1 MTNHSFRKLPL
12 AAALAASIA
21 GIAGPALAQDST
33 IKMWTLNNTGYQEF
47 IAQAAEAFKQTH
59 PNVNIIHET
68 FPGDQYK
75 TSIQVALVG
84 SAPPDVFFNWAGE
97 DARRLVA
104 DGLVLNLTDL
114 GTADDGFQNTLSEG
128 WLEAFKYDGK
138 LYGVPVDAVSVYLYN
153 NVDYFAEHDLTPPK
167 TFDELTDI
175 CKVVRE
181 DNPSTIPL
189 PLGNAGRWKAI
200 HLMTMLNERVI
211 GQADAAAD
219 YNLSRDTDELFT
231 DPGYVEAFNKL
242 VEMQDAGCFEDAP
255 NATDSELAD
264 VMFSSGASPMSWCG
278 TWCMADFDPEGV
290 NYDMTRFPVIE
301 GGRGDPDAYF
311 QVPEGYQISAKTADP
326 ELAAEWLSFLV
337 SDDQAQKFAEI
348 LKFLPSNPT
357 NIDKVEGATEYFKW
371 AAADMAKYSAGVNV
385 LDVSLEASVA
395 EAYMNASVEVLNGT
409 MTPEQAVAQ
418 IRDAAVQAQ
427 AAQD

>member
-1 MTNHSFRKLPL
+1 M
-12 AAALAASIA
+12 
-21 GIAGPALAQDST
+21 
-33 IKMWTLNNTGYQEF
+33 
-47 IAQAAEAFKQTH
+47 AF
-59 PNVNIIHET
+59 E
-68 FPGDQYK
+68 
-75 TSIQVALVG
+75 
-84 SAPPDVFFNWAGE
+84 
-97 DARRLVA
+97 
-104 DGLVLNLTDL
+104 
-114 GTADDGFQNTLSEG
+114 
-128 WLEAFKYDGK
+128 
-138 LYGVPVDAVSVYLYN
+138 
-153 NVDYFAEHDLTPPK
+153 
-167 TFDELTDI
+167 
-175 CKVVRE
+175 
-181 DNPSTIPL
+181 
-189 PLGNAGRWKAI
+189 
-200 HLMTMLNERVI
+200 
-211 GQADAAAD
+211 
-219 YNLSRDTDELFT
+219 
-231 DPGYVEAFNKL
+231 KL

-337 SDDQAQKFAEI
+337 SDEQAQKFAEI

-395 EAYMNASVEVLNGT
+395 EAYMNSSVEVLNGT

-427 AAQD
+427 AAQN